1 MLRRAVLHSLRANT
15 IPNLRCFASSTS
27 THGAD
32 VSEIQDVKELEKL
45 IGVESE
51 RKAIIIDFY
60 ANWCNPCKILTPRLV
75 KALEGKSRSI
85 KMVKVDVDLFPNIA
99 EALKVSSLPTVML
112 FHKSTLVEQF
122 AGVINED
129 ECEKFI
135 QRAAERVHAH
145 TQDENHEDSK
155 FLEDEEAQSTSEVV
169 DLASIHSKVEVAL
182 QGLAEGSSASSAT
195 QRAALIAFTNS
206 EASMRSAPA
215 FLQAEIYSALAMI
228 ELNENKAS
236 LESVESLVNAAEQIS
251 AEAKKEGSGA
261 PQVSFPAIAARARLK
276 LRIRANEHNITFE
289 DHAKCIFEYEEGKAK
304 SFELSLRAV
313 LASVVVSD
321 WERACNFSLDLLKS
335 KSDIQGKEDLKTLG
349 REICV
354 EVIDSINFGATSAL
368 AERTRRRLA
377 SILFA

>member
-51 RKAIIIDFY
+51 RKAILIDFY

-99 EALKVSSLPTVML
+99 EAFKVSSLPTVML

-135 QRAAERVHAH
+135 QRAAERVLAD

-251 AEAKKEGSGA
+251 AEAKKEGIGA

-289 DHAKCIFEYEEGKAK
+289 DHAK
-304 SFELSLRAV
+304 
-313 LASVVVSD
+313 
-321 WERACNFSLDLLKS
+321 
-335 KSDIQGKEDLKTLG
+335 
-349 REICV
+349 
-354 EVIDSINFGATSAL
+354 
-368 AERTRRRLA
+368 
-377 SILFA
+377 

>member
-1 MLRRAVLHSLRANT
+1 
-15 IPNLRCFASSTS
+15 
-27 THGAD
+27 
-32 VSEIQDVKELEKL
+32 
-45 IGVESE
+45 
-51 RKAIIIDFY
+51 
-60 ANWCNPCKILTPRLV
+60 V

-135 QRAAERVHAH
+135 QRAAERVLAD

-251 AEAKKEGSGA
+251 AEAKKEGIGA

-321 WERACNFSLDLLKS
+321 WERACNFSLDFTQIK
-335 KSDIQGKEDLKTLG
+335 K
-349 REICV
+349 RHPW
-354 EVIDSINFGATSAL
+354 
-368 AERTRRRLA
+368 ERGFENTRSRNMR
-377 SILFA
+377 